1 MKLDRNTINELVE
14 LLKPFMEDERSR
26 RSTLISAL
34 GNDAPVLR
42 HINWSGTVGTFI
54 PEMVCKLADYGEI
67 EPGQQALWSLLECV
81 RSQVGI
87 NVQERIDN
95 LRPLI
100 DVRSHFETLT
110 DPNSNIQTSNFKELT
125 DLEKFYH
132 RKTTCLTTKTSTTT
146 MPSPER
152 DQVFISYS
160 HKDKVWLEKLQT
172 MLKPLMRNKTISVWD
187 DTRIKPGAKWKNEI
201 TQALAAAK
209 VAVLM
214 VRSNFLASDFIAEQE
229 LPPLLNAAE
238 QEGLTIIWIYLSA
251 CLYEDSEIGEYQAA
265 HDTAEPLDTLAI
277 GAQNQVLLKICQ
289 AIKAA
294 ATETS
299 ANP

>member
-1 MKLDRNTINELVE
+1 MKLDRNIINELAE
-14 LLKPFMEDERSR
+14 LLKPLMEDERSR

-34 GNDAPVLR
+34 GNNAPVLQ
-42 HINWSGTVGTFI
+42 HMTWSGSVRTFI
-54 PEMVCKLADYGEI
+54 PEMVCQLADYGEI
-67 EPGQQALWSLLECV
+67 EPGKQALWALLEYV

-87 NVQERIDN
+87 NVQQRIDN

-100 DVRSHFETLT
+100 DVRSHFEIPT
-110 DPNSNIQTSNFKELT
+110 DPSSDIKTSNAERLVK
-125 DLEKFYH
+125 LEEVFQSKQAKF
-132 RKTTCLTTKTSTTT
+132 TPETSIAT
-146 MPSPER
+146 MPSPKR

-160 HKDKVWLEKLQT
+160 HKDKVWLDKLQT

-187 DTRIKPGAKWKNEI
+187 DTRIKPGAKWNNEI

-214 VRSNFLASDFIAEQE
+214 VSSNFLASDFIAEKE

-238 QEGLTIIWIYLSA
+238 QEGLTIIWVYLSA
-251 CLYEDSEIGEYQAA
+251 CWYEESEIGEYQAA
-265 HDTAEPLDTLAI
+265 HDTAEPLDTLEI
-277 GAQNQVLLKICQ
+277 GAQNQVLLRICK